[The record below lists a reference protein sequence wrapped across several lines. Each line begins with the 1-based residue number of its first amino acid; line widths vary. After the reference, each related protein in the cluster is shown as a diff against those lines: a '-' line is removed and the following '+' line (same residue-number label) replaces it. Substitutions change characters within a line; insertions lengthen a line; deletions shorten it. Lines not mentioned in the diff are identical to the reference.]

1 MKSVVKIPLLLILL
15 GCQNVDNPVESI
27 SIKEDTVAVPVLSSA
42 WIDQETRGVELLVSP
57 YKHIDSAIY
66 LEISTPLAN
75 SALKEYLTPNTKDS
89 LELYFDG
96 FAHEK
101 WGFIERLSEIDT
113 LPFEA
118 EFFNEG
124 IFTSKI
130 ESIITEDNYTLL
142 LLKMNPKNG
151 EPWIGGICPG
161 LGWIIKMDHIENGY
175 SYVGSTGRF
184 KYSFK
189 YGKSP
194 TSIEVRNK
202 NSTPYL
208 EVRTDAG
215 GVGQGREGIVL
226 YKMDPF
232 GEILFNNIYLTFYSD
247 IRWLPQDTARSI
259 WAFRLLDVDPSQWD
273 GNELHVESEVDLTYD
288 ISSDFSEIEIGHR
301 VNTSVFTYSNRM
313 SGQVMYSD
321 TIPEFSFNQF
331 EILRKN

>member
-1 MKSVVKIPLLLILL
+1 MKSVLKISLFLILL
-15 GCQNVDNPVESI
+15 GCQHVDNPEELI
-27 SIKEDTVAVPVLSSA
+27 SSMEDTAAVSVSTST
-42 WIDQETRGVELLVSP
+42 WIDQETRIEELSANP
-57 YKHIDSAIY
+57 YKNINSAIY
-66 LEISTPLAN
+66 SEISTPLAY
-75 SALKEYLTPNTKDS
+75 SVLEEYLTPNTKDS
-89 LELYFDG
+89 LEVCFDEFG
-96 FAHEK
+96 YEK
-101 WGFIERLSEIDT
+101 WGTIKRLSEIDA
-113 LPFEA
+113 LPFET
-118 EFFNEG
+118 EFFEEG

-175 SYVGSTGRF
+175 SYAGSTGQF

-194 TSIEVRNK
+194 TSFEVRNK
-202 NSTPYL
+202 NSTLYL

-215 GVGQGREGIVL
+215 GIGQGREGIVL

-247 IRWLPQDTARSI
+247 IRWLPQDIARSI

>member
-1 MKSVVKIPLLLILL
+1 MKSISKVTLLFILL
-15 GCQNVDNPVESI
+15 SCQNLHNPVESI
-27 SIKEDTVAVPVLSSA
+27 SNKEDTAAVPVLPSA
-42 WIDQETRGVELLVSP
+42 WIDAEIKGVELSVSP
-57 YKHIDSAIY
+57 YKHVDSAIY
-66 LEISTPLAN
+66 SEISTPLAN
-75 SALKEYLTPNTKDS
+75 SVLKEYLTPNTKDS
-89 LELYFDG
+89 LEMYFDR
-96 FAHEK
+96 FANDK
-101 WGFIERLSEIDT
+101 WGSIERLNDIDA

-130 ESIITEDNYTLL
+130 ERTITVDDFTLL
-142 LLKMNPKNG
+142 LLKMNPKSG

-161 LGWIIKMDHIENGY
+161 LGWIIRMNHTNEGY
-175 SYVGSTGRF
+175 SYAGSTGRF

-194 TSIEVRNK
+194 TSIEMRNK

-226 YKMDPF
+226 YKMEPF

-247 IRWLPQDTARSI
+247 IRWLPQDTARSM

-273 GNELHVESEVDLTYD
+273 GKELHVESKVDLTYN
-288 ISSDFSEIEIGHR
+288 ISSDFSEIGIRHS
-301 VNTSVFTYSNRM
+301 VNTAVFTYSNRIT
-313 SGQVMYSD
+313 GQVMYSD
-321 TIPEFSFNQF
+321 TIPEFSFRQF
-331 EILRKN
+331 YTLSKD

>member
-1 MKSVVKIPLLLILL
+1 MKSISKVTLLFILL
-15 GCQNVDNPVESI
+15 SCQNLHNPVESI
-27 SIKEDTVAVPVLSSA
+27 SNKEDTAGVPVLPSA
-42 WIDQETRGVELLVSP
+42 WIDPEIKGVELSVSP
-57 YKHIDSAIY
+57 YKHVDSAIY
-66 LEISTPLAN
+66 SEISTPLAN
-75 SALKEYLTPNTKDS
+75 SVLKEYLTPNTKDS
-89 LELYFDG
+89 LEMYFDR
-96 FAHEK
+96 FANDK
-101 WGFIERLSEIDT
+101 WGSIERLNDIDA

-130 ESIITEDNYTLL
+130 ERTITVDDFTIL
-142 LLKMNPKNG
+142 LLKMNPKSG

-161 LGWIIKMDHIENGY
+161 LGWIIKMDHTGNGY
-175 SYVGSTGRF
+175 SYAGSTGQF

-226 YKMDPF
+226 YKMEPF

-247 IRWLPQDTARSI
+247 IRWLPKDTARSM

-273 GNELHVESEVDLTYD
+273 GNELHVESKVDLTYN
-288 ISSDFSEIEIGHR
+288 ISSDFSEIGIRHS
-301 VNTSVFTYSNRM
+301 VNTAVFTYSNRIT
-313 SGQVMYSD
+313 GQVMYSD
-321 TIPEFSFNQF
+321 TIPEFSFRQF
-331 EILRKN
+331 YTLSKD